1 MEDLFKT
8 LYYKNHKKLFI
19 IPIVILIIALILLTI
34 QGITTGDIIQ
44 KDVSLKGGITST
56 IYTQEEFPTLEQEL
70 NELFPETDLLV
81 RTIKQFG
88 SDTNIGVSIEISDVE
103 QDKLKSALEEITNLE
118 LTSEIYS
125 VEIVGSSLG
134 ENFYK
139 QMIVAIILAFIFM
152 AIVVLITFRMW
163 IPSVTVVFAAFS
175 DLVITM
181 AILNLANI
189 RLSTAGIAALLL
201 LIGYSIDTNILL
213 TTRVLKKREGTIYE
227 GIKSSMKTGLT
238 MSFTTIIASAVAYFV
253 STSLVLK
260 QMFLIIIIGLL
271 VDIIITY
278 CMNAGV
284 LVWYAKKKRGGEWKN
299 YSHGEFGYY

>member
-1 MEDLFKT
+1 MADLFRK
-8 LYYKNHKKLFI
+8 LYYNHHKKLFI
-19 IPIVILIIALILLTI
+19 IPIIILVVALILLTV
-34 QGITTGDIIQ
+34 QTVTTGDIIQ
-44 KDVSLKGGITST
+44 KDVSLKGGITAT
-56 IYTQEEFPTLEQEL
+56 IYTQEDFPNLEQEL
-70 NELFPETDLLV
+70 NEAFPENDLLV
-81 RTIKQFG
+81 RTLKQFG

-103 QDKLKSALEEITNLE
+103 QDELKDTLEQLTSLE

-163 IPSVTVVFAAFS
+163 IPSVTVVFAAFA
-175 DLVITM
+175 DLTITM

-213 TTRVLKKREGTIYE
+213 TTRVLKKREGTILE

-238 MSFTTIIASAVAYFV
+238 MSLTTIIASSVAFFV

-284 LVWYAKKKRGGEWKN
+284 LIWYAKKKRGLE
-299 YSHGEFGYY
+299 